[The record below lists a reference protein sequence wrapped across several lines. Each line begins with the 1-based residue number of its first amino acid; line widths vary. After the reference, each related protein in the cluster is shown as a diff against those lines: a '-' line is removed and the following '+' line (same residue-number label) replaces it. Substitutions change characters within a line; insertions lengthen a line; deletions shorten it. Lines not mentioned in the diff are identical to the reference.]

1 MKAALI
7 AAVADNGVIGVS
19 GALPWRIA
27 ADMRWFKAHT
37 MGKPVVM
44 GRKTWDS
51 LPKKPL
57 PGRANIVVTRAK
69 DFAAA
74 GAVVAHDILGA
85 LELARAEAARSGAGE
100 IMVIGG
106 AEIYAVALPFVDRLY
121 LTRVHATPQGD
132 ALFPNFDSR
141 TWREVFREPHPAS
154 ENAGTGFTFLILDRQ
169 G

>member
-1 MKAALI
+1 MTVALI
-7 AAVADNGVIGVS
+7 AAVADNGVIGVA

-57 PGRANIVVTRAK
+57 PGRANIVVTRAR
-69 DFAAA
+69 DFSDA
-74 GAVVAHDILGA
+74 GAIVAHDIAGA
-85 LELARAEAARSGAGE
+85 LDLARANAAQSGAGE

-106 AEIYAVALPFVDRLY
+106 AEIYAAALPFADRLY
-121 LTRVHATPQGD
+121 LTRVHAAPQGD
-132 ALFPNFDSR
+132 ALFPEFDLR
-141 TWREVFREPHPAS
+141 MWREVFREPHPVS